1 MAISIGCPD
10 ILISV
15 SHKKLI
21 DVCIRND
28 ESQQFGLKIDVTT
41 KQLTKSIWIT
51 LSHEQIGFM
60 GYMVYKI
67 GTRSPKII

>member
-1 MAISIGCPD
+1 MAISIGYSG
-10 ILISV
+10 ILISM

-28 ESQQFGLKIDVTT
+28 VSQQFGLKIGVTT

-51 LSHEQIGFM
+51 LSPLANWLHGI
-60 GYMVYKI
+60 YDL
-67 GTRSPKII
+67 